1 MHYCPE
7 NEPIGCNTTDKCPQD
22 YIGDYCQFYAGFY
35 SATIGLVIGLFVTL
49 LIILLAIVFIWYCCA
64 RKKRRK
70 QESQQVERLPSRTC
84 LSNRIN
90 RNDMIY
96 GMIDVTPYTS
106 HANLAS
112 TQIRGYSTSQSCSVY
127 ENVGWGEDIEP
138 AKFIFTVPSSVY
150 IYEKGESPNLLD
162 FVNTNK
168 SDDKQKSI
176 SISEYGLITDRS
188 TTSTS
193 IIPIHREVMT

>member
-1 MHYCPE
+1 MV
-7 NEPIGCNTTDKCPQD
+7 N
-22 YIGDYCQFYAGFY
+22 
-35 SATIGLVIGLFVTL
+35 
-49 LIILLAIVFIWYCCA
+49 A

-96 GMIDVTPYTS
+96 GSNRMMNNSSMNDTNNPVIDVTPYTS